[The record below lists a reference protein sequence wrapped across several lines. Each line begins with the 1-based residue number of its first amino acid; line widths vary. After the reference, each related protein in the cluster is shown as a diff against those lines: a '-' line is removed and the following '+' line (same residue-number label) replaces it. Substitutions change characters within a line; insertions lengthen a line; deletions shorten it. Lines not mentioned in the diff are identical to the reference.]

1 MSETQSPLDN
11 GGPPVVLSG
20 VGHYFP
26 GEPVTNDHFARLP
39 GLDVDDAW
47 IRKYTGVQTRHW
59 AGPEERFAEM
69 GVKAARAALDDAGL
83 DISDVDVIVGTSAT
97 ARPRANPS
105 SIGNNYMDISLP
117 VQRQLGA
124 RDAFAFDVTAVA
136 CAGFLYAS
144 VVARGLLATTGART
158 ALVVCAE
165 SPRAILNFGFKNSA
179 LFGAGAAAAVWRRGD
194 SVGGGADGLP
204 TRSGLIDVVLR
215 ADGRYYDAFDID
227 ENDKMVMR
235 GGVLSEVTP
244 DMLVDAGQTVLK
256 RNGLSPEQISW
267 CIPHQANTNLLHPM
281 ADRLGIPRERMLL
294 NLPRRGNTSSVGMP
308 SALSEYVRDGTVK
321 PGELLLGV
329 SIGRGLSWG
338 AMVFRY
344 Q

>member
-1 MSETQSPLDN
+1 MSTPQSPFD
-11 GGPPVVLSG
+11 GPPPPVVLDG

-26 GEPVTNDHFARLP
+26 GEPVTNDHFERLP
-39 GLDVDDAW
+39 GLGVDDAW
-47 IRKYTGVQTRHW
+47 IREHTGVVSRHW
-59 AGPEERFAEM
+59 AGPDERFAEM

-83 DISDVDVIVGTSAT
+83 DVSDVDLIVGTSAT

-105 SIGNNYMDISLP
+105 SLGNNYMDISLP

-124 RDAFAFDVTAVA
+124 HGAYCFDVTAVA

-165 SPRAILNFGFKNSA
+165 SPRDILDFRYKNSA
-179 LFGAGAAAAVWRRGD
+179 LFGAGAAAAVWRRGE
-194 SVGGGADGLP
+194 SVGAGTDGLP
-204 TRSGLIDVVLR
+204 SRSGLIDIVLHS
-215 ADGRYYDAFDID
+215 DGRYYDVFDID

-244 DMLVDAGQTVLK
+244 DMLVDAGQSVLK

-267 CIPHQANTNLLHPM
+267 CVPHQANTNLLYPM
-281 ADRLGIPRERMLL
+281 ADRIGIPRERMLL

-308 SALSEYVRDGTVK
+308 GALSEFVQDGTVK
-321 PGELLLGV
+321 PGQLLLGV

-344 Q
+344 R